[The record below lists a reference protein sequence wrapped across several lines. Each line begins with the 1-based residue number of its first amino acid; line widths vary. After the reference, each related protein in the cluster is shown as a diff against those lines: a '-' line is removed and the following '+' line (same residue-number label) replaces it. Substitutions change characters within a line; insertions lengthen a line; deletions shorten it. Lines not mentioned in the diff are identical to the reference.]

1 MWSSVIQGIQST
13 QNSEKKH
20 GSNRYVIMK
29 RMCPPGYHHN
39 GFVATHTLGHMM
51 YAYTLVCNHEKKCP
65 SGYYYIPVISIID
78 FLLINVQGCMIYD

>member
-13 QNSEKKH
+13 QNSQKKY
-20 GSNRYVIMK
+20 GSNIYVITK

-65 SGYYYIPVISIID
+65 SGYYHND